1 MNADERTYEYDYL
14 VIGSGFGGS
23 VSALR
28 LSEKGYRVLVLEKGM
43 RLTEKDFPK
52 RNWNLRKWL
61 WLPMLRFFGFFR
73 ITLFR
78 HLTVLSG
85 VGVGG
90 GSLVYANALQ
100 VPPKEFF
107 RSGSWAGLA
116 DWEQEL
122 APHYKTVL
130 TMLGATQNQRLEAGD
145 RALEKLAGEAGKADR
160 FGPTTVAVFFG
171 EPDVTVPDPY
181 FGGKGPAR
189 AGCNFCGGCMVG
201 CRYNAKNTLD
211 KNYLY
216 LAERTGARVQPG
228 SEAVDVV
235 PLGKDDGSDGYRV
248 RWRSSTTLLKR
259 TGSTTCRGVVFA
271 GGVLG
276 TVKLLTAL
284 KRSSLPR
291 LSDRVGRDVRTNS
304 ESLMGVMTFDRNTKF
319 SDGVAIG
326 SIMKTDEHSF
336 LEPVRYPS
344 GSGFWRL
351 FMAPAVHGRNV
362 LIRIVKMAVDL
373 IIHPVANFRVY
384 FVRNWAEK
392 TQILMFMRTINSTL
406 RLSDGW
412 YGLRTSK
419 DRGEAPT
426 AFIPEAKDMVE
437 RYAKIVNGKPVALLS
452 ESLLGIPTT
461 AHILGG
467 SVMGRDREEGVL
479 DGGNRVF
486 GYENLYVCDGSM
498 ISANP
503 GVNPSLTIAAIA
515 ERAMSGIGPK
525 GVKGPEAAGDGDR

>member
-1 MNADERTYEYDYL
+1 MAAPMVAEERTFDYDYII
-14 VIGSGFGGS
+14 IGSGFGGS

-28 LSEKGYRVLVLEKGM
+28 LSEKGYRVLVLEKGK
-43 RLTEKDFPK
+43 RLRATDFPK

-61 WLPMLRFFGFFR
+61 WVPMLRFFGFFR

-90 GSLVYANALQ
+90 GSLVYGNALQ

-116 DWEQEL
+116 DWEHEL
-122 APHYKTVL
+122 SGHYETALKT
-130 TMLGATQNQRLEAGD
+130 LGATPNCRLEAGD
-145 RALEKLAGEAGKADR
+145 HALEKLAGETGKADR

-181 FGGKGPAR
+181 FGGRGPAR
-189 AGCNFCGGCMVG
+189 TGCNSCGGCMVG

-216 LAERTGARVQPG
+216 LAERIGAKIQPEA
-228 SEAVDVV
+228 EAVSVV
-235 PLGKDDGSDGYRV
+235 PLGKDDGSDGYTV
-248 RWRSSTTLLKR
+248 RWRSSTTLLKQ
-259 TGSTTCRGVVFA
+259 TGSCTCRGVVFA

-276 TVKLLTAL
+276 TVKLLLAL
-284 KRSSLPR
+284 KGSSLPR

-304 ESLMGVMTFDRNTKF
+304 ESLMGVMTFDRDTTF

-326 SIMKTDEHSF
+326 SIMQTDEHSF

-344 GSGFWRL
+344 GSGFWRM
-351 FMAPAVHGRNV
+351 FMAPQVHGRSV
-362 LIRIVKMAVDL
+362 LTRIVKLVVDL
-373 IIHPVANFRVY
+373 FTHPVANLRVY
-384 FVRNWAEK
+384 FVKNWAEK
-392 TQILMFMRTINSTL
+392 TQILLFMRTIDSTL
-406 RLSDGW
+406 RLSGGW
-412 YGLRTSK
+412 FGLRSAK
-419 DRGEAPT
+419 DRGDAPT
-426 AFIPEAKDMVE
+426 AFIPEAKALAE
-437 RYAKIVNGKPVALLS
+437 QYAKIVNGKPMVLLS
-452 ESLLGIPTT
+452 ETLLGIPTT

-467 SVMGRDREEGVL
+467 AVMGRDREEGVIDREGRL
-479 DGGNRVF
+479 F
-486 GYENLYVCDGSM
+486 GYEDLFVCDGSM

-503 GVNPSLTIAAIA
+503 GVNPSLTIAALA
-515 ERAMSGIGPK
+515 ERAMSGIPTNLRSQRA
-525 GVKGPEAAGDGDR
+525 P

>member
-1 MNADERTYEYDYL
+1 MTAEERTYDYDYL

-28 LSEKGYRVLVLEKGM
+28 LSEKGYRVMVLEKGK
-43 RLTEKDFPK
+43 RLTSKDFPK
-52 RNWNLRKWL
+52 RNWNLQKWL
-61 WLPMLRFFGFFR
+61 WVPMLRFFGFFR

-116 DWEQEL
+116 DWEREL
-122 APHYKTVL
+122 KGHYETALKT
-130 TMLGATQNQRLEAGD
+130 LGATPNRRLEAGD
-145 RALEKLAGEAGKADR
+145 RALEKIAGDAGKADR

-216 LAERTGARVQPG
+216 LAEQLGARIQPE
-228 SEAVDVV
+228 SEAIEVA
-235 PLGKDDGSDGYRV
+235 PLGKDDGSEGYTV
-248 RWRSSTTLLKR
+248 RWRSSTNLLR
-259 TGSTTCRGVVFA
+259 HTGSYTCRGVVFA

-276 TVKLLTAL
+276 TVKLLLAL

-319 SDGVAIG
+319 SDGIAIG
-326 SIMKTDEHSF
+326 SIMQTDEHSF

-351 FMAPAVHGRNV
+351 FMAPAVHGRSV
-362 LIRIVKMAVDL
+362 LTRIAKMAVDL
-373 IIHPVANFRVY
+373 VTHPVANLRVY
-384 FVRNWAEK
+384 LVENWAEK
-392 TQILMFMRTINSTL
+392 TQILLFMRTINSTL
-406 RLSDGW
+406 RLSNGW
-412 YGLRTSK
+412 FGLRSAK
-419 DRGEAPT
+419 DLGEAPT
-426 AFIPEAKDMVE
+426 AFIPEAKALAE
-437 RYAKIVNGKPVALLS
+437 QYAKAVNGKPMVLLS
-452 ESLLGIPTT
+452 ETLLGIPTT

-467 SVMGRDREEGVL
+467 SVMGRDRDAGVI
-479 DGGNRVF
+479 DGENRLF
-486 GYENLYVCDGSM
+486 GYENLFVCDGSM

-503 GVNPSLTIAAIA
+503 GVNPSLTIAAVT
-515 ERAMSGIGPK
+515 ERAMSRIRPN
-525 GVKGPEAAGDGDR
+525 AAKCSEGSLESN